1 MARRAQ
7 PLTEVVTDALRAH
20 PNVTVDELSSAV
32 GVGRSSVAKAL
43 VELEGAATA
52 VRAPGGRDGGR
63 RLPDLWSPV
72 LVDSPLTD
80 SAPKAEAV
88 EHDDPT
94 DAPKRVADK
103 APSDRERLGKG
114 ALGSL
119 VFAHLAASPEE
130 EHGAVAVAKALGGRS
145 SGAVG
150 NALQRLC
157 DQGRAVLTSA
167 SPRRYRFAE
176 GAPSTDKPDT
186 DKASAAEPSD
196 GKRAPKGNG
205 RGRAATGAAGARR
218 VRTKVGAK

>member
-1 MARRAQ
+1 MARRTQ
-7 PLTEVVTDALRAH
+7 PLTEVVAEALRAH
-20 PNVTVDELSSAV
+20 PNVTVDELSAAV

-43 VELEGAATA
+43 VELENAGIA
-52 VRAPGGRDGGR
+52 VRAAGGRDGGR

-72 LVDSPLTD
+72 RVDSPLTD
-80 SAPKAEAV
+80 SAPNAEPV
-88 EHDDPT
+88 EHGDPT
-94 DAPKRVADK
+94 DAPKRVADNK

-119 VFAHLAASPEE
+119 VLAHLAASPEE

-157 DQGRAVLTSA
+157 DSGHAVLTSA

-176 GAPSTDKPDT
+176 GAPSTVEAHT
-186 DKASAAEPSD
+186 ATPSD
-196 GKRAPKGNG
+196 AKRAPKSNG
-205 RGRAATGAAGARR
+205 RGRAAKGAAGARR